1 MKHVQLP
8 NNMTVTKEL
17 DPKDLLIYVTI
28 KSFSNSKT
36 LQCNP
41 SLETIVKKSGV
52 SKPTVR
58 KSIKKL
64 EELNYIEVK
73 KLGRGNDYR
82 FNPHKN
88 FEPFSYEFLEKED
101 LTPNEKAYIIATQQY
116 MYKDIEGKGKM
127 TYSYSEIADKINLSY
142 NSVVKYNKSLEDK
155 GFLNVI
161 STGKKDPVS
170 GVYIQEK
177 FYHLDELGQ
186 AIVFTLKNHEERL
199 EKTESDVEILKRQV
213 NILLAENKKLKEVFN
228 EVKL

>member
-1 MKHVQLP
+1 MSNKQHVQLP

-88 FEPFSYEFLEKED
+88 FEPFSYEFLEKEN

-116 MYKDIEGKGKM
+116 MYKDIEGK
-127 TYSYSEIADKINLSY
+127 
-142 NSVVKYNKSLEDK
+142 
-155 GFLNVI
+155 
-161 STGKKDPVS
+161 VS
-170 GVYIQEK
+170 
-177 FYHLDELGQ
+177 
-186 AIVFTLKNHEERL
+186 
-199 EKTESDVEILKRQV
+199 
-213 NILLAENKKLKEVFN
+213 
-228 EVKL
+228 